1 MGKNSKSWARVNKKW
16 KKNLVLNQRFKE
28 RFKDLFDIGLSNY
41 IILIEQNLD
50 STSYGPS
57 KLQLLRVCEKKSIN
71 TTEKLI
77 LIEFGVKELTLN
89 TTANSEKPP
98 CVQYNSD
105 QIMTWWFSQNWKIL
119 ILIYEH
125 RLHRCFKGVNAS
137 NWFYVFWQAIP

>member
-1 MGKNSKSWARVNKKW
+1 MGTS
-16 KKNLVLNQRFKE
+16 L

-105 QIMTWWFSQNWKIL
+105 QIMT
-119 ILIYEH
+119 
-125 RLHRCFKGVNAS
+125 
-137 NWFYVFWQAIP
+137 